1 MATQE
6 PKDTNAGDAPRARRR
21 LLGKPLPKE
30 GEGGLFSKTWLPIC
44 MSSELPAGG
53 IYSAGFLDGRVVAY
67 RGESGEARV
76 VSAYCPHL
84 GADLASG
91 SVVGENIRCLF
102 HHWQF
107 DPDGVCVKTATGDPP
122 PPGACLF
129 RFPTVEKHGII
140 WAFNGEEPHFEV
152 PDFPFPSENLTY
164 RVLAHEEIFNV
175 DPWVIC
181 CNTPDIQ
188 HIKALHGVTFDV
200 EPHDNIR
207 WTDHSMMYDIKGRHT
222 KGDPIEFTVGIVGT
236 SIFYQSGT
244 FNGRWYGYIA
254 PMGMPAPGKV
264 KVYYV
269 IAASKSEGD
278 EAGTQEL
285 LDFLLSIQQQIIKDD
300 APVLRG
306 IHFRPG
312 ALSESDRVL
321 AKFFQYLRSYPRA
334 HPSAE
339 FIR

>member
-1 MATQE
+1 VQD
-6 PKDTNAGDAPRARRR
+6 PSDTKAAAGPRARRR

-30 GEGGLFSKTWLPIC
+30 GEDGLFSKTWFPVC
-44 MSSELPAGG
+44 MSSELPPGG
-53 IYSAGFLDGRVVAY
+53 IYGTGFLDGRVVAY

-84 GADLASG
+84 GADLAAG

-107 DPDGVCVKTATGDPP
+107 DADGVCVKTAAGDPP
-122 PPGACLF
+122 PAGACLF
-129 RFPTVEKHGII
+129 RFPTVEKHGIV
-140 WAFNGEEPHFEV
+140 WAFNGEDPHFDV
-152 PDFPFPSENLTY
+152 PDFPFPSEELEY
-164 RVLAHEEIFNV
+164 RVVVHEEIFPV

-188 HIKALHGVTFDV
+188 HIKALHGINFETDPYEVI
-200 EPHDNIR
+200 E
-207 WTDHSMMYDIKGRHT
+207 WTDQSMLYNFKGTHA
-222 KGDPIEFTVGIVGT
+222 KGEPIEFRVGIYGT

-244 FNGRWYGYIA
+244 FNDRWYGYIA
-254 PMGMPAPGKV
+254 PFGIPAAGKS
-264 KVYYV
+264 KIYY
-269 IAASKSEGD
+269 ILAARKSEGD
-278 EAGTQEL
+278 DASRQQL
-285 LDFLLSIQQQIIKDD
+285 LDFVLSIQRQIIADD
-300 APVLRG
+300 TPVLRS
-306 IHFRPG
+306 IHFQPG
-312 ALSESDRVL
+312 SLSQSDRAL

>member
-1 MATQE
+1 
-6 PKDTNAGDAPRARRR
+6 
-21 LLGKPLPKE
+21 
-30 GEGGLFSKTWLPIC
+30 

-53 IYSAGFLDGRVVAY
+53 IYGTGFLDGRVVAY

-84 GADLASG
+84 GTDLASG

-107 DPDGVCVKTATGDPP
+107 DPDGVCVKTAAGDPP

-129 RFPTVEKHGII
+129 RFPTVEKHGIV
-140 WAFNGEEPHFEV
+140 WAFNGEDPHFEI
-152 PDFPFPSENLTY
+152 PDFPFPAEELVY
-164 RVLAHEEIFNV
+164 RVIEHEEIFDV
-175 DPWVIC
+175 DPWVVC

-188 HIKALHGVTFDV
+188 HIKALHGLTFEV
-200 EPHDNIR
+200 EPYDLIE
-207 WTDHSMMYDIKGRHT
+207 WTDHSMLYNFKGRHV
-222 KGDPIEFTVGIVGT
+222 KGEPIEFRVGIFGT

-254 PMGMPAPGKV
+254 PFGMPAAGKV
-264 KVYYV
+264 KLYYV
-269 IAASKSEGD
+269 LVAKKSEGD
-278 EAGTQEL
+278 EASTQEL
-285 LDFLLSIQQQIIKDD
+285 LNFVLSIQRQIIEGD
-300 APVLRG
+300 APVWRG

-312 ALSESDRVL
+312 ALSESDRAL